1 MVLAVESAASARFLA
16 ARKSSAHSGT
26 ATLQEGRSTVPRR
39 LRRPA
44 VKRPVSRCL
53 AQRRVSQLDP
63 DARVPPPFAAR
74 SYSRWK
80 ALVGGY
86 LGQRIVPCLQDPEE
100 MDATIQPVGKKAWA
114 HAHRAVS
121 VAHGKSMAQS
131 HRTALAPLQARRIHA
146 VDHIPTIEE
155 IRHAVDDYF
164 DIRNAHHARNAMN
177 S

>member
-1 MVLAVESAASARFLA
+1 MVLAVESAASARLLA

-53 AQRRVSQLDP
+53 VQRRVSQLDP
-63 DARVPPPFAAR
+63 DARVPQPFAAR

-100 MDATIQPVGKKAWA
+100 MDAAIQPVGKKAWA

-121 VAHGKSMAQS
+121 AAHGKSMAQS
-131 HRTALAPLQARRIHA
+131 HRTGSTASAPYTPSTIYPPSKRFGTPWMTASISGTHNMHA
-146 VDHIPTIEE
+146 MP
-155 IRHAVDDYF
+155 
-164 DIRNAHHARNAMN
+164 
-177 S
+177 